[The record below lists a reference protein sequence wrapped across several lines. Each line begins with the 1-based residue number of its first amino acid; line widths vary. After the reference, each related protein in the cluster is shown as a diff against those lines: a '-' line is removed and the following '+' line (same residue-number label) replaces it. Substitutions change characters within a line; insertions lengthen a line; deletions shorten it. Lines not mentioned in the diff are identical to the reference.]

1 MAEGIAIPKVFDA
14 EVTAEIDGEEFGPFD
29 TFNPGEVSSSTG
41 RHRPGGQRTAVR
53 TRGLPERS
61 TGELTVVPKTAGEL
75 TRYRALERKAGRVA
89 MKVVEQP
96 LDVNGDPQGKAAI
109 WTGLLESININN
121 VDSDSSD
128 DRQVTLTFGPDDEA
142 A

>member
-14 EVTAEIDGEEFGPFD
+14 EVTAEIDGDEFGPFD
-29 TFNPGEVSSSTG
+29 SFNPGEVSASTG

-61 TGELTVVPKTAGEL
+61 TGDLTVVPQTAGEL
-75 TRYRALERKAGRVA
+75 ARYRALERKAGRVA

-96 LDVNGDPQGKAAI
+96 LDANGDPFGKATI
-109 WTGLLESININN
+109 YTGLLESVNINN

-128 DRQVTLTFGPDDEA
+128 DRQVTLTFAPDDERA
-142 A
+142 